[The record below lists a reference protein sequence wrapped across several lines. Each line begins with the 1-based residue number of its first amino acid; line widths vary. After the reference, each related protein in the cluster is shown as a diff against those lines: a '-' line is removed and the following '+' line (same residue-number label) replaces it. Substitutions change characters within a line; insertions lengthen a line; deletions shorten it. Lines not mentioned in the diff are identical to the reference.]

1 MNAWLSD
8 IEALILSRIPD
19 LAAQIADGHPTEA
32 VVKMV
37 EANAVIRKIKNPDGK
52 QNERIDDY
60 SFGLN
65 TDAARGD
72 LFLTDEEW
80 AAGAWLRRGRLHHP
94 AVRRGPRRGQWV
106 HPDVGTGAVTA
117 ASAVR
122 SGREAARRQMIDL
135 CQVSREDPDAPVDE
149 LTGERAR
156 MVVYR
161 QVTDV

>member
-1 MNAWLSD
+1 MTYAVLTDVATRLGRPITDTNEVAQVNAWLSD

-80 AAGAWLRRGRLHHP
+80 ALLEPGSGEGAFTIRP
-94 AVRRGPRRGQWV
+94 YAADPRRGQWV
-106 HPDVGTGAVTA
+106 HPDVWV
-117 ASAVR
+117 
-122 SGREAARRQMIDL
+122 
-135 CQVSREDPDAPVDE
+135 PAP
-149 LTGERAR
+149 
-156 MVVYR
+156 
-161 QVTDV
+161 